1 MNLSGIS
8 EINDDFKSLLKHFST
23 VNHVYIKYFDES
35 DELLYTPE
43 YSDEVR
49 TFIKQYIDSEK
60 EQIII
65 NSFID
70 ESPETLI
77 EGETFCPFMR
87 LQAVCIRDS
96 ANRITRKASIIG
108 IISAKVPSDTV
119 LPPDIFVTNDR
130 DFEQVGVLFSELTS
144 YYFKEVYKNSGLQDE
159 IKKLEDESEEL
170 KNSARRNEALAEIL
184 KGLETEK
191 YFIDAAED
199 VLKSAGEYLSV
210 SNAFLLEK
218 RSDSNMVF
226 MPTEWSVSEEIALL
240 PIFDHVELKTLPF
253 LTDRPYTI
261 SSDSV
266 LPDKF
271 KTFFERFNITA
282 GIFLPLVTGVEN
294 IFYICFV
301 NIRSP
306 RRFTVPD
313 LQFAED
319 VRQVLKTIYTKRN
332 SEQSLKSSY
341 SSLESILANSSC
353 GEVVFDS
360 VYKMILYS
368 NEPYDSMFYNDND
381 RRAISRF
388 LYEHALNEEKSEFY
402 AEDAEKYFS
411 IHFANIKWHDGRDV
425 YLGTVT
431 DITGMKNY
439 EKKIFVES
447 NSDYVTGLYNKH
459 KFDIDIENEIKDA
472 VRSGDDG
479 ALLLIDLD
487 DFKAINEGLGTK
499 NSESLLK
506 EVGEALRLICGKR
519 AYAYNISGDEFAIIL
534 PSIYKDVLPR
544 LVSALEKRFNRA
556 WQIGDAQYYC
566 TMCMG
571 VSRFPKDGDTPADI
585 FQHTDFALRVAKKRG
600 KSQTEYYNPHMDA
613 FSKRRL
619 EIESAMHEAVAK
631 NIDEFVVYY
640 QPLIDANR
648 VDRHCVGAEAL
659 VRWNSPTLGFVYPDE
674 FIPVAEYLGLIV
686 QIGDHVLE
694 EATKKCRYWN
704 DYGHPEFRIN
714 VNFSMI
720 QLMQKDIVATI
731 KKALSVSGLNPGNLV
746 LEVTESIAEKDTNYL
761 AETLQEIR
769 KLGVRISLDDFGT
782 GYSSFARLKDMPLDE
797 VKIDKSFVTG
807 IGEDDF
813 SDSFVKNISDMASDA
828 NMDVIV
834 EGVETKAQKEKL
846 RDMNVDIIQGYLY
859 DKPLK
864 VEEFE
869 KKYLN

>member
-1 MNLSGIS
+1 MNLTDNQDVTG
-8 EINDDFKSLLKHFST
+8 DFKSLIKHFSK
-23 VNHVYIKYFDES
+23 VNHIYLKYFDES
-35 DELLYTPE
+35 DEVLYLPE
-43 YSDEVR
+43 YSDGVR
-49 TFIKQYIDSEK
+49 TFINQYVDSEK

-77 EGETFCPFMR
+77 EGETFCPYVR
-87 LQAVCIRDS
+87 LQAVCIRDNS
-96 ANRITRKASIIG
+96 NKIIRKASIVG
-108 IISAKVPSDTV
+108 IISGRLPSDV
-119 LPPDIFVTNDR
+119 ELPLDAMTTTDH
-130 DFEQVGVLFSELTS
+130 DFEEAGILFSELAS
-144 YYFKEVYKNSGLQDE
+144 FYYKEVYKNSDLQEE
-159 IKKLEDESEEL
+159 IKKADEEKTEL
-170 KNSARRNEALAEIL
+170 SNTSRRNEAIADIL
-184 KGLETEK
+184 KGLESDK
-191 YFIDAAED
+191 YFIDAAEEI
-199 VLKSAGEYLSV
+199 LKTAGEYLSV

-218 RSDSNMVF
+218 RSDSNMIF
-226 MPTEWSVSEEIALL
+226 MPAEWSVSEEMALL
-240 PIFDHVELKTLPF
+240 PIFDHVEVKTLPF

-261 SSDSV
+261 STDSV

-294 IFYICFV
+294 VFYICFV
-301 NIRSP
+301 NVRSP

-319 VRQVLKTIYTKRN
+319 VRQVLKTIYTKKN
-332 SEQSLKSSY
+332 SEQSLKGSY
-341 SSLESILANSSC
+341 NSLEAILTNSSV
-353 GEVVFDS
+353 GQVVFDS
-360 VYKMILYS
+360 TYNMVLYS
-368 NEPYDSMFYNDND
+368 NDPYDAMFYNDND

-388 LYEHALNEEKSEFY
+388 LFEHAMNEEKSEFY
-402 AEDAEKYFS
+402 AEDAEKYYS
-411 IHFANIKWHDGRDV
+411 ITFANIKWHDGRDV
-425 YLGTVT
+425 NLGTVIDIT
-431 DITGMKNY
+431 DIKNY
-439 EKKIFVES
+439 EKKVFEES
-447 NSDYVTGLYNKH
+447 NSDYLTGLFNRH
-459 KFDIDIENEIKDA
+459 KFDLDIENEIKDA

-479 ALLLIDLD
+479 TLILIDLD
-487 DFKAINEGLGTK
+487 DFGTINEGLGTK

-544 LVSALEKRFNRA
+544 LITALEKRFNRA

-571 VSRFPKDGDTPADI
+571 ISRFPTDGKTADDI
-585 FQHTDFALRVAKKRG
+585 FQHTDFALRVAKKHG
-600 KSQTEYYNPHMDA
+600 KGQKEYYNPEMDV

-619 EIESAMHEAVAK
+619 DIESAMHDAVTK

-648 VDRHCVGAEAL
+648 VDHHCVGAEAL
-659 VRWNSPTLGFVYPDE
+659 LRWNSSILGFVYPDE

-686 QIGDHVLE
+686 PIGEHVLE

-720 QLMQKDIVATI
+720 QLMQKDVVATI
-731 KKALSVSGLNPGNLV
+731 KKALSVSGLNPENLV
-746 LEVTESIAEKDTNYL
+746 IEITESIAENDTKYL
-761 AETLQEIR
+761 AETLNEIR
-769 KLGVRISLDDFGT
+769 NLGVRISLDDFGT
-782 GYSSFARLKDMPLDE
+782 GYASFERFKDMPLDE
-797 VKIDKSFVTG
+797 VKIDKCFVDG
-807 IGEDDF
+807 MGEDAF
-813 SDSFVKNISDMASDA
+813 SDTFVKNVSDMANGA

-834 EGVETKAQKEKL
+834 EGVETPEQKDRLKG
-846 RDMNVDIIQGYLY
+846 MNVDIIQGYLY
-859 DKPLK
+859 DKPLT
-864 VEEFE
+864 EEDFE